1 MKSLSRI
8 FKSSYVNIGETKEI
22 RIPKEITYNQQ
33 AMEALPKEDRD
44 VSWEDVYREKLR
56 EIEEIASQK
65 LEEVKRQ
72 GEAILR
78 DAYEDAKQ
86 IYEQAKREGY
96 GEGKAIGY
104 EEGKRE
110 ADALIQEALEIK
122 MEIFK
127 KKEVLAREFEKE
139 IHALIVQIVEK
150 ILNIKLEDCD
160 EIILGLVKLGLEKC
174 TYTDALVI
182 RVSPEDYGYLISI
195 KDKILCLAEN
205 ISDMEIKQD
214 ASLRKG
220 SCVIDTVSGSIDSS
234 IETQLQHMKEV
245 LRELLESE

>member
-1 MKSLSRI
+1 MSRI

>member
-22 RIPKEITYNQQ
+22 NIPREIAYNRED
-33 AMEALPKEDRD
+33 MEVLPKDDRD
-44 VSWEDVYREKLR
+44 VSWEGLYREKLR

-65 LEEVKRQ
+65 LEEAKRQ

-122 MEIFK
+122 GEMLK
-127 KKEVLAREFEKE
+127 KKEHLAKEFERE

-160 EIILGLVKLGLEKC
+160 DIILGLVKLGLEKC

-182 RVSPEDYGYLISI
+182 RVSPEDYGYMISV

-214 ASLRKG
+214 SSLRKG